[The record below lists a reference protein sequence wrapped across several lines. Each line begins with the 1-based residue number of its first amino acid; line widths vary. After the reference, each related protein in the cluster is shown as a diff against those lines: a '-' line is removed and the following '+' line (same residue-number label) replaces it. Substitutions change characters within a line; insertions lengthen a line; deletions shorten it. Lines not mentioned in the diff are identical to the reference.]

1 MFDCGGGFGMTIA
14 WTCGWCLEGVIYDVY
29 TALLPMIIYSFAFA
43 VWIVGQERI
52 KNHFRGRE
60 NHDNRK
66 N

>member
-1 MFDCGGGFGMTIA
+1 MIIA

-29 TALLPMIIYSFAFA
+29 TALLPMLIYSFAIA

-60 NHDNRK
+60 KHDDC
-66 N
+66 